1 MSVNQNPKKQKTM
14 KIPIIVTIT
23 ISIMFIL
30 IILYFTVKPS
40 DLAKLSEIN
49 IRYEFLFAA
58 VILNFVSWCIWGLRL
73 KILSN
78 ATDPKL
84 GVSWWESTKIVMA
97 NLFLAGITPSMAG
110 GEPVRIYLLNKDGM
124 SFGCA
129 TASVLGERL
138 LDAVFLLICVPF
150 AFFIFRDKIDI
161 GYISFGLTIGIF
173 VFLIAIFLFLYAI
186 FKPEKIK
193 SFLIWIN
200 KKLSRFSKKK
210 EKKSKVIDRINR
222 EVDNFHYSMM
232 VFIREKKAAF
242 LSGGF
247 LTFIMWLST
256 WLIPSMILFGLGLKH
271 NIIYSIVAQVFLII
285 IIMMPTTPG
294 SSGITELG
302 LAGLY
307 SFIISNAI
315 TVYGHPLV
323 DLLGFDQTLLVLT
336 GVFVILFRFI
346 TYHMNLIVGAFFQ
359 YRIFK
364 SVASFSM
371 DMIRKSDSE

>member
-1 MSVNQNPKKQKTM
+1 
-14 KIPIIVTIT
+14 
-23 ISIMFIL
+23 MFIL

-186 FKPEKIK
+186 FRPEKIK